1 LGITLNSFKRS
12 IAGETSLARGRV
24 FARQLGHALCGRA
37 PLSIITSI
45 RKRRVGRPA
54 TGRDPNVGIRIPK
67 QVIVVIDRMAR
78 DQHTT
83 RAAIV
88 REIVMKHLGFK
99 SKL

>member
-1 LGITLNSFKRS
+1 LGEHLVGGWCRWPG
-12 IAGETSLARGRV
+12 ALDLVDQAY
-24 FARQLGHALCGRA
+24 LGK
-37 PLSIITSI
+37 PKYMTTSI

-99 SKL
+99 PKL